1 MSRGGPD
8 KTEVA
13 TVVQRVFLVED
24 QKRME
29 GTMADLFRSLGG
41 FALIGTARTEA
52 EACLWL
58 DENAQGWDLAVIDL
72 MLDQGTGIGVIA
84 RCRQRDHGKVVVL
97 SSYASPAIRRHCLA
111 LGADAV
117 FEKSDYSGFVDFCS
131 GLSHP

>member
-1 MSRGGPD
+1 MI
-8 KTEVA
+8 
-13 TVVQRVFLVED
+13 QRVFLVED

-29 GTMADLFRSLGG
+29 GLIADLFGMIGG
-41 FALIGTARTEA
+41 FALIASAQTEA

-58 DENAQGWDLAVIDL
+58 DENPHGWDLAVVDL

-84 RCRQRDHGKVVVL
+84 RCRERAHGKVVVL

-117 FEKSDYSGFVDFCS
+117 FEKSEYSAFTKFCS
-131 GLSHP
+131 ALSES